1 MRDPFYSHRPK
12 RGRGRSLLR
21 RLASLAGIVLIVVTL
36 GLLLAA
42 FVVLCAVIGGF
53 LMETIIGN

>member
-1 MRDPFYSHRPK
+1 MRDPFYSHRPRPG
-12 RGRGRSLLR
+12 RGRGFLR
-21 RLASLAGIVLIVVTL
+21 RLSSLAGIALIVAVL